1 MLDSLPGE
9 DRREM
14 QAVWSTRFLL
24 LMVVLLSGMLLA
36 SSVSAAAR
44 VVKMTLGQ
52 NVILPWTMSGC
63 WEQEIFIP
71 KSAAPIAKQTAPAVH

>member
-1 MLDSLPGE
+1 
-9 DRREM
+9 M

-24 LMVVLLSGMLLA
+24 LMLVLLSGLLIA

-44 VVKMTLGQ
+44 ETKTPLVQ
-52 NVILPWTMSGC
+52 SVILPWTMSGC

-71 KSAAPIAKQTAPAVH
+71 KSATPSAKQIMPAGR